1 MALPL
6 EKRKIVVDTQNGINK
21 EVPAIHEIWKDTR
34 DWSKYSPPPPQQEM
48 ELTGAIDAWLDSTSR
63 VAADLSF
70 LLRLP
75 AHKFWSQIIFDQ
87 RLQIILEG
95 MLQNYPR
102 AYDQPKSKHLLD
114 ANLSVLHKLFLVY
127 LRLSTYKESQ
137 ADFFTA
143 EYYANMIYDKFIMD
157 VPKLLDICSLFPDC
171 NKEITKKMVA
181 NIFKVQPKYSD
192 DLFNVGETLA
202 KGFETVTEQLQVVR
216 MSDTKASAAVEEVVD
231 ILGFVLD
238 IASSVD
244 CLLDI
249 YPPAVHALHPT
260 GFEVKLGSF
269 YQSSMIELSQLL
281 DKNLKA
287 KLLTQQEYIQYTRLL
302 QLARHRT
309 ITGFRQMVNVS
320 CLNMMMGPEDNQE
333 CLPGHELNCDISSAL
348 EDFLA
353 IFTNILQERTFLLDY
368 NSKYPISDDFELFEQ
383 AGCSVDPTRRYYILD
398 ALCSDTKQESNFN
411 TLMSDRSN
419 ESSHESS
426 PSVGAMAA
434 DPSSS
439 TSNNQVSTG
448 GQTEIQME
456 SMISSVQDL
465 LPHLGSGYVE
475 ACLQHYNFKVEEVVN
490 AILEGNLAPHL
501 ISLDQGLQRQ
511 PRKES
516 SPQLPVEVPGRGVYD
531 DDEFDV
537 NSRDTIDLSK
547 VHRGKKNKVGNM
559 KSLMDNK
566 EELHS
571 MKERFSRLGIVE
583 DIVTVRGEDAEY
595 NDEYDD
601 TYDDIDV
608 GQWEPEE
615 EADGRKFVLPVALG
629 GGKVDG
635 GRGGQHDVDD
645 EEDSEDSDH
654 QSNYAKSGQKP
665 MNFARNPEEIRQ
677 EQERRR
683 QEKMARRNKKGGNGG
698 GAGGGGGQQPP
709 QQQPGNRFDVVGK
722 AKGQGQDKQVLL
734 NRARKNANKGKGHR
748 VGADK
753 KMSKGM
759 Y

>member
-6 EKRKIVVDTQNGINK
+6 EKRKIVTDSQNGINK
-21 EVPAIHEIWKDTR
+21 EVPAIHEIWKETR
-34 DWSKYSPPPPQQEM
+34 DWTKYSPPPSQQEM
-48 ELTGAIDAWLDSTSR
+48 EITGAIDAWLDSTSR
-63 VAADLSF
+63 VAEDLTF

-75 AHKFWSQIIFDQ
+75 AYKFWSQINFDQ

-102 AYDQPKSKHLLD
+102 AYDQPKNKHLLD

-137 ADFFTA
+137 ADFFTSD
-143 EYYANMIYDKFIMD
+143 YYANMIYDKFIMD

-216 MSDTKASAAVEEVVD
+216 MNDARAGVEEIIDV
-231 ILGFVLD
+231 LGFVLD
-238 IASSVD
+238 IASSID
-244 CLLDI
+244 SLLHI

-269 YQSSMIELSQLL
+269 YQSSMLELSQLL

-309 ITGFRQMVNVS
+309 ITSFRQMVNVS
-320 CLNMMMGPEDNQE
+320 CLNIMMAPADNQE
-333 CLPGHELNCDISSAL
+333 ALPGHQLNCDINTAL
-348 EDFLA
+348 EDFLS
-353 IFTNILQERTFLLDY
+353 IFTNILQERHFLLDY
-368 NSKYPISDDFELFEQ
+368 NSKYPIPEDFELFEQ
-383 AGCSVDPTRRYYILD
+383 AGCCIDGTRRYYILD
-398 ALCSDTKQESNFN
+398 ALCSDTTQESNFQA
-411 TLMSDRSN
+411 LMTSRSAG
-419 ESSHESS
+419 SSHESS
-426 PSVGAMAA
+426 PSVGAVAA
-434 DPSSS
+434 APSSS
-439 TSNNQVSTG
+439 SSNYQEKCGTDV
-448 GQTEIQME
+448 EMD

-465 LPHLGSGYVE
+465 LPHLGAGYVE
-475 ACLQHYNFKVEEVVN
+475 ACLQHYSFKVEEVVN

-511 PRKES
+511 PRKQS
-516 SPQLPVEVPGRGVYD
+516 DPQVPGRGVYD

-537 NSRDTIDLSK
+537 NSRDDIDLSR
-547 VHRGKKNKVGNM
+547 VHRGKKNKVGTM

-566 EELHS
+566 EELQS
-571 MKERFSRLGIVE
+571 MKERFARLGIVE
-583 DIVTVRGEDAEY
+583 DIVTVRGGEDAEY

-601 TYDDIDV
+601 TYDDIDI
-608 GQWEPEE
+608 GQQEPEE

-635 GRGGQHDVDD
+635 GRGGMNDD
-645 EEDSEDSDH
+645 EESDDSDH
-654 QSNYAKSGQKP
+654 QQNDYSRQGQKP

-683 QEKMARRNKKGGNGG
+683 QEKMARRNKKGGNSG
-698 GAGGGGGQQPP
+698 GAGGVGGQQLAAN
-709 QQQPGNRFDVVGK
+709 QQQPGNRYDVVGK

-748 VGADK
+748 IGADK